1 MVVGA
6 VMFVDVVVG
15 AVITPFVV
23 VVDVVVGAV
32 VALFVDVDHFQRA
45 SHE

>member
-6 VMFVDVVVG
+6 VMSVDVVVG
-15 AVITPFVV
+15 AVIAPFVV
-23 VVDVVVGAV
+23 VVDMVIGAV
-32 VALFVDVDHFQRA
+32 VSPFVDVDHFQRA